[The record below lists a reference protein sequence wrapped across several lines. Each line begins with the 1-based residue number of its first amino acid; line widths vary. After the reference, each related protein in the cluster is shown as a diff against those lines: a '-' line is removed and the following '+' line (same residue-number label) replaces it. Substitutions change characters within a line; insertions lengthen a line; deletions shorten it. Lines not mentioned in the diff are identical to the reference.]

1 LPVVATAVGGNAEL
15 VVPGETG
22 ALVAAEDP
30 RGMADALLC
39 YAADAALRQKHG
51 LAARRRVEAEFSI
64 ERMVARYAELYESLL
79 RPQGAA

>member
-1 LPVVATAVGGNAEL
+1 MSCTRNPIGQTLLRFPGVSSPRVMAE
-15 VVPGETG
+15 
-22 ALVAAEDP
+22 
-30 RGMADALLC
+30 ALLC
-39 YAADAALRQKHG
+39 YASDAALRQKQG